1 MFLLNVRIFPIFI
14 FILLLAST
22 MSSDAI
28 EVRVLL
34 RHYWKKGLSQRKAV
48 DKINEVEGTT
58 SKSAAGRWF
67 KRFDDGDLSLE
78 DKPRSG
84 RPTKLDDENK
94 SSLIQSQ
101 ESSTSTRSGILQIG
115 GRKL

>member
-1 MFLLNVRIFPIFI
+1 MCELTSNIVLNFGDKITF
-14 FILLLAST
+14 AE
-22 MSSDAI
+22 MSSDTI
-28 EVRVLL
+28 EIRILL

-48 DKINEVEGTT
+48 DEINEVEGEGTK

-84 RPTKLDDENK
+84 RPPKLDDDEVEEAC
-94 SSLIQSQ
+94 Q
-101 ESSTSTRSGILQIG
+101 
-115 GRKL
+115 